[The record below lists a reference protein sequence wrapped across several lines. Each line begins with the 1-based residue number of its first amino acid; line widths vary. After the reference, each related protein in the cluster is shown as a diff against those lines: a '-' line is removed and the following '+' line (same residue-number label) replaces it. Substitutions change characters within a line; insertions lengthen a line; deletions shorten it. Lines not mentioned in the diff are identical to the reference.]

1 MAKVESLRWLKQKE
15 AEKFEKFKS
24 EHLGEIF

>member
-15 AEKFEKFKS
+15 AEKFEKFKRES
-24 EHLGEIF
+24 LIEVF